1 MDYNLDRTR
10 QRPATFRCFSSFW
23 VSKKR
28 FKNKTLITS
37 RFLGQSRL
45 DMMLVKENSS
55 IIQREAYVRLLP
67 FQTRFR
73 LLERLLDI
81 RTQRWRRRMES
92 LRILPNHKGTASSSP
107 FRKLH
112 THTVSPLPGARQ
124 SSFQTGLLYPSC
136 RSTAHTPLLSSIAK
150 PRLLPS

>member
-1 MDYNLDRTR
+1 MLLFVLS
-10 QRPATFRCFSSFW
+10 QQ
-23 VSKKR
+23 KR

-37 RFLGQSRL
+37 RFLSQSRL

-55 IIQREAYVRLLP
+55 IIQREAYVCLLP
-67 FQTRFR
+67 FKTRFR

-112 THTVSPLPGARQ
+112 THTHTVSPLPGARQ
-124 SSFQTGLLYPSC
+124 SSFQTGLLYPSY

-150 PRLLPS
+150 PGLLPS